1 MTTFEEWYSL
11 YPRKKARGDAKK
23 AWDQMTIKQG
33 NAPDDIMAGLRRNL
47 SELTRRDPQFVP
59 YPATWLRSES
69 WADEPDPI
77 TRNSGKR
84 TIADAA
90 REYLTSNDY
99 RGDAFGLPS
108 LIDNGPGYA
117 DQSLSHGVRRH

>member
-1 MTTFEEWYSL
+1 MTTFADFYTQF
-11 YPRKKARGDAKK
+11 PRKKARGDAQK
-23 AWDQMTIKQG
+23 AWDQAMKKG
-33 NAPDDIMAGLRRNL
+33 YSADEIMAGLMRNL
-47 SELTRRDPQFVP
+47 ADLQRREPQFIP

-69 WADEPDPI
+69 FFDEPDPI
-77 TRNSGKR
+77 RSNTGRR

-90 REYLTSNDY
+90 REFLTSNDY

-117 DQSLSHGVRRH
+117 DQGISHGIRRH

>member
-23 AWDQMTIKQG
+23 AWDQMTVKQG
-33 NAPDDIMAGLRRNL
+33 NSPDDIMAGLRRNI

-77 TRNSGKR
+77 TQR
-84 TIADAA
+84 TSARRTTWDAA
-90 REYLTSNDY
+90 REINSRFDNFDA
-99 RGDAFGLPS
+99 AFGFPQL
-108 LIDNGPGYA
+108 A
-117 DQSLSHGVRRH
+117 KH

>member
-23 AWDQMTIKQG
+23 AWDQMTVKQG
-33 NAPDDIMAGLRRNL
+33 NRPDDIMAGLRRNL

-69 WADEPDPI
+69 WADEPDLI
-77 TRNSGKR
+77 TNRSTGRR
-84 TIADAA
+84 TAIDAA
-90 REYLTSNDY
+90 RDLISSQDY
-99 RGDAFGLPS
+99 SGDAFWLPS
-108 LIDNGPGYA
+108 IGN
-117 DQSLSHGVRRH
+117 H